1 MPSVQESQRAKLR
14 SLLAARSMMHA
25 HELREAGI
33 SGQTIARA
41 VKPLT
46 LIVPLVTFAATC
58 VLEVSFDSLSCGNT
72 IDFAAKGTVAS

>member
-41 VKPLT
+41 V
-46 LIVPLVTFAATC
+46 
-58 VLEVSFDSLSCGNT
+58 EGGE
-72 IDFAAKGTVAS
+72 IDCISRGVYQKRDVEIEEN